1 MSYLEILGIV
11 LTGAGALASVLG
23 IFFAVYAKHNGRMT
37 REHLSRVIAEGNER
51 LERILKEFREMGQEG
66 NKELGQMVQQ
76 GNKDLGQMIQDGNK
90 ELRRMA
96 QEGNKELGRM
106 IQEGNKM
113 IVQVLDRMDERAEA
127 RNKELVSILH
137 STQSS

>member
-66 NKELGQMVQQ
+66 NKELGQM
-76 GNKDLGQMIQDGNK
+76 IQEGNK

-137 STQSS
+137 STRSS